1 MNKIQNTV
9 NYRNRDARSGPGMTY
24 NERTPNIVRC
34 QGFSKNRSYL
44 LSHLVGQ
51 YHRRW

>member
-1 MNKIQNTV
+1 MMILETDSGNTCPFTKKP
-9 NYRNRDARSGPGMTY
+9 RSISGSGL
-24 NERTPNIVRC
+24 
-34 QGFSKNRSYL
+34 SKNRSYL

>member
-1 MNKIQNTV
+1 MTINISSKIF
-9 NYRNRDARSGPGMTY
+9 YKYIKFFAKDIIKKAPGVS
-24 NERTPNIVRC
+24 ELL
-34 QGFSKNRSYL
+34 GLSKNRSYL